1 MQNNHSKTDQ
11 SPKIDQESMQGLALD
26 ADSGARHPTGIT
38 GKLIAGIAIIWSLF
52 QLWYA
57 SPLPFILNFGI
68 LNDTQAR
75 AIHLAFAVFL
85 AFTAF
90 PAFKSSSRHS
100 IPAADWLLAGLAAF
114 SASYLY
120 TFYSALVTRP
130 GAPIMFDVVTAC
142 VGMLLLLEGTR
153 RALGPPLMI
162 VAGIFLVYIFAG
174 SYMPEVISHRGAS
187 VTKAAS
193 HLWLTTEGVFGIA
206 LGVSTSFVFLFVL
219 FGALLERA
227 GAGNYFIK
235 MAFAMLGHYRGGP
248 AKAAVLASGMTG
260 LISGS
265 SIANVVTTGTFTI
278 PLMKRMGFPAHK
290 AGAVEVA
297 SSCYGQIMPPIMGA
311 AAFLMVEY
319 VGISYID
326 VIKHAFVPAV
336 AAYMTFLYIIHLE
349 ALKADL
355 QGLPRTGELP
365 SWKAR
370 ILRSGIIISSL
381 LVIAGVVYYALSFV
395 KAIAGD
401 AASAVVGVCVLIAY
415 VGLVAYS
422 ARYPDL
428 EIDDPDSPVQ
438 TLPELGPTVKSG
450 LHFLLPVAILI
461 WCLMVERLSPG
472 LSAFYATAFM
482 MFILITQK
490 TLFAF
495 FRKSERL
502 LDGFREG
509 LSDLIA
515 GLETGARNMIGI
527 GVATAAAGV
536 VVGAVTLTGL
546 GPVMTSFVEWLAGG
560 NLIAILL
567 LIAVI
572 SLILGMGLPTT
583 ANYIVVSSL
592 MAPVVIELGA
602 QNGLVVPLIAV
613 HLYVFYFGIMA
624 DITPPVGLAAFAAS
638 AISGADPI
646 KTGVQAFRYAMLTA
660 VLPLMFIFNTD
671 IILVGVDSFWQGAG
685 IFLVTLT
692 AMCLF
697 AAAMQGYFTTRN
709 TKLESVFLILIAFTL
724 VRPDFWL
731 DQVEAPYESFGGSEI
746 SQIAKALPD
755 DEPLRLI
762 IGSENFEG
770 KWVERVVLLPLDEST
785 IGTDPVADVGLTLY
799 EIDGKTLIDRVAFGS
814 EAAKQRLDFDQ
825 QIVSVQVANPRV
837 AAQWFYI
844 PALFLLVLV
853 VVSQRQRKR
862 RNVDSFQVA

>member
-1 MQNNHSKTDQ
+1 MQNTHTTQDQ
-11 SPKIDQESMQGLALD
+11 PDQEALQAMALE
-26 ADSGARHPTGIT
+26 ADSGARHPAGMA
-38 GKLIAGIAIIWSLF
+38 GRLIAGVAIVWSLF

-57 SPLPFILNFGI
+57 SPLPFALNFGI

-90 PAFKSSSRHS
+90 PALSSSPRNKV
-100 IPAADWLLAGLAAF
+100 PVQDWIFALVGAF
-114 SASYLY
+114 SASYLFS
-120 TFYSALVTRP
+120 FYSELVTRP
-130 GAPIMFDVVTAC
+130 GAPITLDVVTA
-142 VGMLLLLEGTR
+142 VAGMVLLLESTR

-162 VAGIFLVYIFAG
+162 VAGVFLIYIFAG
-174 SYMPEVISHRGAS
+174 PYMPEVISHRGAS
-187 VTKAAS
+187 LSKAAS
-193 HLWLTTEGVFGIA
+193 HLWLSTEGVFGIA

-319 VGISYID
+319 VGIPYVD

-336 AAYMTFLYIIHLE
+336 AAYITFLYIIHLE

-355 QGLPRTGELP
+355 KGLPRAGVLAP
-365 SWKAR
+365 WKQR
-370 ILRSGIIISSL
+370 LLRNGITISSL
-381 LVIAGVVYYALSFV
+381 LIVAGVIYYALSFI
-395 KAIAGD
+395 KMMAG
-401 AASAVVGVCVLIAY
+401 AAAMPLIA
-415 VGLVAYS
+415 VGILVAYIGLIKFSS
-422 ARYPDL
+422 AYPDL
-428 EIDDPDSPVQ
+428 EEDDPNNPVEK
-438 TLPELGPTVKSG
+438 LPELGPVVKSG
-450 LHFLLPVAILI
+450 LHFLLPVAVLI

-482 MFILITQK
+482 MFILVTQK
-490 TLFAF
+490 PLFGF
-495 FRKSERL
+495 FRKHSDL
-502 LDGFREG
+502 ASGFREG
-509 LSDLIA
+509 FADLVA

-546 GPVMTSFVEWLAGG
+546 GPVMTAFVEWLAGG
-560 NLIAILL
+560 SLIAMLL
-567 LIAVI
+567 LIAFI

-602 QNGLVVPLIAV
+602 QHGLVVPLIAV

-646 KTGVQAFRYAMLTA
+646 KTGVQAFGYAMLTA

-671 IILVGVDSFWQGAG
+671 IILVGIDSFWHAALIFG
-685 IFLVTLT
+685 ITLA

-697 AAAMQGYFTTRN
+697 AAGVQGFFVARN
-709 TKLESVFLILIAFTL
+709 TKLESLILVLVAFTL

-731 DQVEAPYESFGGSEI
+731 NQIEEPFESHAGGAITEVVEKLPAGS
-746 SQIAKALPD
+746 D
-755 DEPLRLI
+755 LRLI
-762 IGSENFEG
+762 VSSEDFDGN
-770 KWVERVVLLPLDEST
+770 KVESVVLLPVSDAADGEQRLADAGLALYDDE
-785 IGTDPVADVGLTLY
+785 
-799 EIDGKTLIDRVAFGS
+799 GKTLIDMVTFGS
-814 EAAKQRLDFDQ
+814 PAAKAGLDFDQ
-825 QIVSVQVANPRV
+825 QIVAVQVENDRV
-837 AAQWFYI
+837 AAQWFYL
-844 PALFLLVLV
+844 PALLLIALV
-853 VVSQRQRKR
+853 IMIQRRRKR
-862 RNVDSFQVA
+862 QVVPDAELA